1 MNAYPRNLID
11 AHTTAAH
18 KQALADRAAGRPSA
32 YDLPTS
38 LLASIKAASARK

>member
-1 MNAYPRNLID
+1 MSYPRNLID

-32 YDLPTS
+32 YDISPA